1 MEKEAETERIKAV
14 IGEKLK
20 RDCRV
25 ESALFGVSCTQR
37 ANMLGCFGVL
47 FFVEAEKVA
56 QVAEIKFGQKVMEK
70 ETEKRISE
78 IEGLYPAVKE
88 EERGAIVVLCIQR
101 GETIHSSPA

>member
-1 MEKEAETERIKAV
+1 MFW
-14 IGEKLK
+14 G
-20 RDCRV
+20 
-25 ESALFGVSCTQR
+25 F
-37 ANMLGCFGVL
+37 VL

-70 ETEKRISE
+70 ETEKKISE

-88 EERGAIVVLCIQR
+88 EERRAIVVLCIQR